1 MDCLLS
7 TENKMT
13 QPAILSLQSVFYTYP
28 DGTKA
33 LNGICL
39 AILKQSKTVFVGGNG
54 AGKSSLFKL
63 LTGILQPQSGS
74 YELMGETINW
84 NKQSI
89 KQLRSKIGIAF
100 QDPDAQLFAP
110 TVTEELA
117 FGLINMG
124 LSHAQ
129 IQLRISETL
138 EKLQISNLAN
148 RPPHLLSFGQK
159 KKVIIAAIM
168 AMDPDIYIFDEPM
181 AGLDPAYCQW
191 LMSLLN
197 ELHDL
202 GKTVIIST
210 HDVDFAWQWAQ
221 QIIVLK
227 DGEVIGNDLTDNIL
241 TNRHLMQS
249 CGLKRP
255 MLVEIA
261 ERLADGAPS
270 SYPKTVDAI
279 SHQSTT
285 YSNIQTAII

>member
-7 TENKMT
+7 IENKMT
-13 QPAILSLQSVFYTYP
+13 QPPILSLQSVFYTYP

-33 LNGICL
+33 LNGISL
-39 AILKQSKTVFVGGNG
+39 DIRRQSKTVFIGGNG

-74 YELMGETINW
+74 YKLIGETIIW

-89 KQLRSKIGIAF
+89 KLLRNKIGIVF

-110 TVTEELA
+110 SVAEELA

-124 LSHAQ
+124 LSHSQ
-129 IQLRISETL
+129 VQLRINETL

-168 AMDPDIYIFDEPM
+168 AMDPDVYIFDEPM

-191 LMSLLN
+191 LMELLN
-197 ELHDL
+197 ELHRH

-221 QIIVLK
+221 QIIVMK
-227 DGEVIGNDLTDNIL
+227 NGEVIGNNLTDNVL
-241 TNRHLMQS
+241 TNKHLMQT

-255 MLVEIA
+255 MLVDIA
-261 ERLADGAPS
+261 EHLAGGVPS
-270 SYPKTVDAI
+270 FYPKTIDAI
-279 SHQSTT
+279 SHQSAIYNNT
-285 YSNIQTAII
+285 QTAIF

>member
-1 MDCLLS
+1 
-7 TENKMT
+7 MT

-33 LNGICL
+33 LNGITL
-39 AILKQSKTVFVGGNG
+39 AIRTQSKTVFVGGNG

-63 LTGILQPQSGS
+63 LTGILQPQAGS
-74 YELMGETINW
+74 YELMGEMITW

-89 KQLRSKIGIAF
+89 KQLRNKIGIVF
-100 QDPDAQLFAP
+100 QDPDNQLFAP
-110 TVTEELA
+110 TVVEELA
-117 FGLINMG
+117 FGLINMR
-124 LSHAQ
+124 LSHSEV
-129 IQLRISETL
+129 QLRISETL

-168 AMDPDIYIFDEPM
+168 AMNPDVYIFDEPM

-191 LMSLLN
+191 LMNLLN
-197 ELHDL
+197 ELHEL

-210 HDVDFAWQWAQ
+210 HDVDFAWQWAH

-241 TNRHLMQS
+241 TNSQLMQS

-261 ERLADGAPS
+261 ERLAGGIPL

-279 SHQSTT
+279 SLQSTT
-285 YSNIQTAII
+285 YSNTQTAII